1 MNRRELLK
9 NLGLGAGFLVVGP
22 TTFGL
27 LQSCKNE
34 PNYDWQPTFLSPAN
48 GFALKQVLEVILPA
62 TDIPGANDLNLA
74 QFIDSYMEEVAPE
87 ERQERFKAGANA
99 FANAFKDETGKGLDE
114 GTQEEYDQVIKKYL
128 LATPA
133 EREEMVQR
141 NTETQDPMDA
151 DPDETMSSV
160 DNTYDYLQNVRE
172 MGIWAWKN
180 SEEIGENVMWY
191 DPIPGVYIPCG
202 TMDELGNN
210 GKAMSL

>member
-34 PNYDWQPTFLSPAN
+34 PNYDWQPTFLSAAN
-48 GFALKQVLEVILPA
+48 GFALKQILEVILPA
-62 TDIPGANDLNLA
+62 TDTPGANDLNLA
-74 QFIDSYMEEVAPE
+74 QFIDFYMEEVASE
-87 ERQERFKAGANA
+87 ERQQRFKAGADA
-99 FANAFKDETGKGLDE
+99 FANAFKEETGKELNE

-133 EREEMVQR
+133 ERKKMVKR

-151 DPDETMSSV
+151 DPEEQMDPVESTF
-160 DNTYDYLQNVRE
+160 DYLKNVRE

-180 SEEIGENVMWY
+180 SEAIGENVMWY